1 MSSLRLRPLLAPAL
15 LLAAAACRESPPPPA
30 PAATPPP
37 AAVAPRPTGPVKWGE
52 IEGRVLLTGTP
63 PQAPSAPTSATVASV
78 CGDQAEDRSLVVGG
92 EGALAHAVVSLQEGA
107 GLPEPETP
115 APPPVLDQKQCH
127 YEPPA
132 LAAKAGGELLLRN
145 SDPLVHNVR
154 AQAGTNRSVFNVAM
168 PLEGMTLRRPLPAE
182 PGTVQVRCDVHPW
195 MRAVVR
201 TFNHP
206 YFTTTAPDGRFRM
219 RVPEGAHTLVFWHDR
234 LPETSRTVTVRAGET
249 VQVDQT
255 WGVEALRQAGPGK

>member
-1 MSSLRLRPLLAPAL
+1 
-15 LLAAAACRESPPPPA
+15 
-30 PAATPPP
+30 
-37 AAVAPRPTGPVKWGE
+37 PVRWGE

-63 PQAPSAPTSATVASV
+63 PAAAAMATSATVAHI
-78 CGDQAEDRSLVVGG
+78 CGDQAQDRSLVVGG
-92 EGALAHAVVSLQEGA
+92 EGALAHAVVSLQDGA
-107 GLPEPETP
+107 ALP
-115 APPPVLDQKQCH
+115 APEAPAPAPVLDQKQCS

-132 LAAKAGGELLLRN
+132 LAARAGTELVLRN

-201 TFNHP
+201 TFDHP
-206 YFTTTAPDGRFRM
+206 YFTTTAPDGRFRL
-219 RVPEGAHTLVFWHDR
+219 RVPEGPHTLVFWHER
-234 LPETSRTVTVRAGET
+234 LPALTQTVTVRAGET
-249 VQVDQT
+249 VQLEQRWEV
-255 WGVEALRQAGPGK
+255 GALRQGAPGKDGPP

>member
-1 MSSLRLRPLLAPAL
+1 MSSHRLRPLLAPAL
-15 LLAAAACRESPPPPA
+15 LLAAGACRDAPAPPPP
-30 PAATPPP
+30 PATPPP
-37 AAVAPRPTGPVKWGE
+37 AAVAPRPAGPVKWGE

-63 PQAPSAPTSATVASV
+63 PPPPSAPTSATVASV
-78 CGDQAEDRSLVVGG
+78 CGDQALDRSLVVGAQ
-92 EGALAHAVVSLQEGA
+92 GALAFAVVSLQDGA
-107 GLPEPETP
+107 ALPEPETP

-195 MRAVVR
+195 MHAVVR

-206 YFTTTAPDGRFRM
+206 YFVATTPDGRFRL
-219 RVPEGAHTLVFWHDR
+219 RVPEGAHTLTFWHAR
-234 LPETSRTVTVRAGET
+234 LPEASRPVTVRAGET
-249 VQVDQT
+249 VQLEQT
-255 WGVEALRQAGPGK
+255 WDVGALLQEGPGK